1 MNVAFL
7 FSFFLAT
14 GLALLALPYAKRR
27 PAGKPTTWGEAM
39 LGAVYVFALMFVAY
53 GVVPNQWLLWAD
65 NELKWRADRVLLDT
79 YPITVSY
86 LVLRDLIAV
95 AIYAVFLGG
104 QIALWAV
111 WQGRGKQK
119 QAAELPTSTFGRP
132 LVKKA

>member
-1 MNVAFL
+1 MVAFVVSL
-7 FSFFLAT
+7 FVT
-14 GLALLALPYAKRR
+14 ALMAGGVVWYARRR
-27 PAGKPTTWGEAM
+27 PPGTPLTWGEAM

-119 QAAELPTSTFGRP
+119 RAAELPTSTFGRP